1 LKVER
6 RDFPSKKV
14 KTTEVKIYYKFLF
27 ICMAATLVGSCESKN
42 FESDKRQIIA
52 KDEIRN
58 KIIRGT
64 NFDVVAFREDT
75 LLRSVDSNFIK
86 PILYTLDIVYKDSG
100 RLVQKKG
107 LVLFTPTA
115 NQVISSTI
123 TDP

>member
-1 LKVER
+1 MIQ
-6 RDFPSKKV
+6 V
-14 KTTEVKIYYKFLF
+14 KNYYKFVF
-27 ICMAATLVGSCESKN
+27 ICMPLAMLNSCETKS

-58 KIIRGT
+58 KIVREMD
-64 NFDVVAFREDT
+64 FDVVSFREDT
-75 LLRSVDSNFIK
+75 LPRSSDSNFIK
-86 PILYTLDIVYKDSG
+86 PIQYTLDIVYKDSN
-100 RLVQKKG
+100 RLVRKKG

>member
-1 LKVER
+1 
-6 RDFPSKKV
+6 
-14 KTTEVKIYYKFLF
+14 
-27 ICMAATLVGSCESKN
+27 MAATLVGSCESKN

-58 KIIRGT
+58 KIVRGLD
-64 NFDVVAFREDT
+64 FDVVSFREDT

-123 TDP
+123 IDP

>member
-1 LKVER
+1 MCL
-6 RDFPSKKV
+6 
-14 KTTEVKIYYKFLF
+14 
-27 ICMAATLVGSCESKN
+27 AATWLGSCESKN

-58 KIIRGT
+58 KIVRGT
-64 NFDVVAFREDT
+64 NFDVIAFREDT
-75 LLRSVDSNFIK
+75 LPRSADSNFIK
-86 PILYTLDIVYKDSG
+86 PILYTLDIVYKDSN
-100 RLVQKKG
+100 RLVRKRG

>member
-1 LKVER
+1 MTIAMLN
-6 RDFPSKKV
+6 
-14 KTTEVKIYYKFLF
+14 
-27 ICMAATLVGSCESKN
+27 SCETKS

-58 KIIRGT
+58 KISRGAD
-64 NFDVVAFREDT
+64 FDVVSFREDT
-75 LLRSVDSNFIK
+75 LHSSPDTNFIK
-86 PILYTLDIVYKDSG
+86 PIQYTLDIVYKDSN

-107 LVLFTPTA
+107 LVIFTPTS

>member
-1 LKVER
+1 
-6 RDFPSKKV
+6 
-14 KTTEVKIYYKFLF
+14 
-27 ICMAATLVGSCESKN
+27 MAATLLGSCDAKN

-58 KIIRGT
+58 KIIRGLD
-64 NFDVVAFREDT
+64 FDVVSFREDT
-75 LLRSVDSNFIK
+75 LPRSNDSNFIK
-86 PILYTLDIVYKDSG
+86 PILYTLDIVYKDSN